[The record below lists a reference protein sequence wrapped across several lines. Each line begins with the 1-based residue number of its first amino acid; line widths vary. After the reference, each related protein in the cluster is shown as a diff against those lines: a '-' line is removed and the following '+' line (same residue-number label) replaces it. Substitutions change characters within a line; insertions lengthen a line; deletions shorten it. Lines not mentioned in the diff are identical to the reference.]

1 MRRGARGVCS
11 PPQVTPQVRRLLAA
25 LGSKELDAR
34 ELRSLLRL
42 SDAKSF
48 RQLYLRKAI
57 DKGMVEITI
66 PDKPHSRNQ
75 RYRLTRLGMKVN
87 GTLG

>member
-1 MRRGARGVCS
+1 MVVA
-11 PPQVTPQVRRLLAA
+11 PQVTPQVRRPLAA

-34 ELRSLLRL
+34 ELRSLLGL

-57 DKGMVEITI
+57 DAGLVEMTI

-75 RYRLTRLGMKVN
+75 RYRLTSLGMEVN
-87 GTLG
+87 ETLG